1 MQTDPPTLQTPAR
14 RARPDDLDS
23 RPDPAFC
30 DATAERFRRFAERST
45 LLALNASLAASEL
58 DATPAAAKAMQAAAS
73 ELLDRAEVLRFE
85 LTPAPGLDP
94 DPSP

>member
-58 DATPAAAKAMQAAAS
+58 
-73 ELLDRAEVLRFE
+73 LDRAEVLRFE

>member
-1 MQTDPPTLQTPAR
+1 MQTDTPAR

-23 RPDPAFC
+23 WPDPAFC

-58 DATPAAAKAMQAAAS
+58 
-73 ELLDRAEVLRFE
+73 LDRAEVLRFE
-85 LTPAPGLDP
+85 LTPVPGLDP